1 MENIGPL
8 ERLARAKYDQQP
20 FDFGSQSD
28 RTSGSIITTN
38 SSPFDS
44 DVARPSVVHK
54 TAQNEEGEAKENQT
68 NAEDSM
74 SKLSAYSY
82 RSDLDASR
90 FLRLISGRVSLRP

>member
-20 FDFGSQSD
+20 FDFGSQSN
-28 RTSGSIITTN
+28 RTSGSTITTN

-44 DVARPSVVHK
+44 DIARPSVVHK
-54 TAQNEEGEAKENQT
+54 TAQNEENENQT

-74 SKLSAYSY
+74 SKLSVYSY